1 MVWLVLIVV
10 VYLAIGGL
18 YAIYTPPWQVP
29 DEPAHYNYIA
39 QVAGDG
45 CCPVIT
51 PGDYDQAELEYL
63 KANGF
68 PEGTDLSDIEYEDH
82 QPPLF
87 YLIAAPLFA
96 ASGGDLTA
104 LRLFAVLIGAGVVI
118 VTFLVVARLWPE
130 RPMLALAAAA
140 FVAFVPQHVAMM
152 AGVNNDG
159 LTELSVGLALL
170 ASLAYLG
177 NPVREG
183 EPTVRRLHPALLGL
197 AMGTCLVVKTTAY
210 LPAAAAIATAIIL
223 RWRYEREPLSW
234 LAREFAWAGGI
245 ALLVGGAW
253 WARNVAVYGW
263 PDLLGL
269 EVHDQVVIG
278 QPRTADAIGQAG
290 LAAHLGNLLT
300 VTFHSFWGQFGW
312 MGVPMPRRT
321 YQLLGI
327 YSVWVAM
334 GYVWLMRSS
343 WRRLAWEKWAGLAV
357 LGVALGA
364 TVLAFA
370 GYNLTFVQFQGRYLF
385 PALPVF
391 GLAAAGGASGWARWL
406 GNFIRDEKARQAL
419 EWLPLAAT
427 GWLAF
432 LALYALLHDVVPN
445 LQ

>member
-1 MVWLVLIVV
+1 MGWLALIVA

-39 QVAGDG
+39 QVVNGG

-51 PGDYDQAELEYL
+51 PGDYDQVELEYL
-63 KANGF
+63 KAHGF
-68 PEGTDLSDIEYEDH
+68 PEDADLSDIEYEDH

-96 ASGGDLTA
+96 ASDGNLTA
-104 LRLFAVLIGAGVVI
+104 LRLFSVLIGAGVVI
-118 VTFLVVARLWPE
+118 VTFLIVVRLWPE

-159 LTELSVGLALL
+159 LAELEVGLALL

-183 EPTVRRLHPALLGL
+183 EPSTRRPHPALLGL
-197 AMGTCLVVKTTAY
+197 AMGACLVAKTTAY
-210 LPAAAAIATAIIL
+210 LPAAAAIATALIL
-223 RWRYEREPLSW
+223 RWRCKRESLGW

-245 ALLVGGAW
+245 TLLVGGAW
-253 WARNVAVYGW
+253 WVRNVAVYGW

-269 EVHDQVVIG
+269 ETHDQVVIG
-278 QPRTADAIGQAG
+278 QLRTTDAIGQVG
-290 LAAHLGNLLT
+290 LATHLGNLLT

-327 YSVWVAM
+327 YSVWVFV
-334 GYVWLMRSS
+334 GCIWLARGL
-343 WRRLAWEKWAGLAV
+343 RRLSWERWAGLTV
-357 LGVALGA
+357 LSVALGA
-364 TVLAFA
+364 TILAFA
-370 GYNLTFVQFQGRYLF
+370 GYNLAFVQFQGRYLF

-391 GLAAAGGASGWARWL
+391 GLVAAGGASGWARWL
-406 GNFIRDEKARQAL
+406 DSIIRGEKARQAL

-427 GWLAF
+427 GWLAL
-432 LALYALLHDVVPN
+432 LALYALFHDVVPN

>member
-1 MVWLVLIVV
+1 MSWLALIVA

-39 QVAGDG
+39 QVTGGG

-51 PGDYDQAELEYL
+51 PGDYDQEELEYL

-68 PEGTDLSDIEYEDH
+68 PEDADLSDIEYEDH

-87 YLIAAPLFA
+87 YLIAAPLFSI
-96 ASGGDLTA
+96 SGGNLTA
-104 LRLFAVLIGAGVVI
+104 LRLFSVLIGAGVVI
-118 VTFLVVARLWPE
+118 VTFLIVARLWPE
-130 RPMLALAAAA
+130 RPAVALAAAA
-140 FVAFVPQHVAMM
+140 FVAFVPQHVAMV

-159 LTELSVGLALL
+159 LAELSVGLALL
-170 ASLAYLG
+170 VSLAYLG
-177 NPVREG
+177 NPASDDS
-183 EPTVRRLHPALLGL
+183 PPAHRLHPGWLGL
-197 AMGTCLVVKTTAY
+197 AMGACLVTKTTAY
-210 LPAAAAIATAIIL
+210 LPAAAAIATALIL
-223 RWRYEREPLSW
+223 RWRHERESLGW
-234 LAREFAWAGGI
+234 LAREFAWTGGI

-253 WARNVAVYGW
+253 WARNVTVYGW

-269 EVHDQVVIG
+269 ETHDQVVIG
-278 QPRTADAIGQAG
+278 QPRTADAIRQVG
-290 LAAHLGNLLT
+290 LATHLGNLLT

-327 YSVWVAM
+327 YSVWVLV
-334 GYVWLMRSS
+334 GYIWLARGL
-343 WRRLAWEKWAGLAV
+343 RRLIWERRAGLTM

-385 PALPVF
+385 PALPIF
-391 GLAAAGGASGWARWL
+391 GLAAAGGASGWAKWL
-406 GNFIRDEKARQAL
+406 GSIIRDEKARQAL

-427 GWLAF
+427 GWLAI
-432 LALYALLHDVVPN
+432 LALYALFHDVVPN
-445 LQ
+445 LR